1 MTDPKKKF
9 EERLYSEYNLGGRV
23 KLIIILS
30 GILYPAFLILDA
42 LYATEFFQLFLI
54 IRMVV
59 LAAHIV
65 LFYLCTRITL
75 NRGFVSIAVALAIFD
90 VAGIAVMIYFL
101 GGFSTVYVQGLYII
115 IMGLAVAV
123 PLAFTVVFRLYTMIW
138 VSYAIPSFLNIQSGN
153 WEDIFNNLF
162 FMTAIII
169 IAAFGSYKMDNIR
182 RVELRGRIQLEEMT
196 EKLSESNEKLKSLDE
211 LKSQFFAN
219 INHELRT
226 PLSLILAPL
235 KTILEEK
242 KEKISSSLQDTLDT
256 MQRNGLKL
264 LKLINNL
271 LDLSKF
277 EGGKMRL
284 KVKQVNIYE
293 FINDLLQ
300 SVKGLAD
307 QKKIRLYYQH
317 PPHDM
322 ELSVDPDQFE
332 KVVINLL
339 TNALKFTPNEGKI
352 TLFLEEKK
360 DAVIFAVEDS
370 GIGIPADK
378 LDSIFDRFS
387 QVDGSASRSQQGTG
401 IGLSL
406 AREIVLLHGGTI
418 HAESQLGK
426 GARFIV
432 KMPKG
437 DAHYT
442 EDVIERRIMDR
453 PVEFKR
459 RITDTGE
466 PKIQDVVSDFRRL
479 NLVDLEKVKIED
491 EKPTGTQSHDALLL
505 VIDDNP
511 EILKLMKMLLSDE
524 FDLVLC
530 TSAEEGLS
538 LIAKELPDLVLCD
551 VQMPGMDGF
560 KFANKIKADD
570 STKHIPIIL
579 VTARTGSEMLS
590 AGIKAGADDYISK
603 PFDSVELKARIHS
616 LLRIRDVEAELALA
630 NRNLSKRTSDLVE
643 RQRSLY
649 LSTVKSLASAIDAK
663 DEYTRHHST
672 RVTEITLKIAKN
684 MGLSEREIEDLQL
697 AALLHD
703 IGKIAVPEHILN
715 KPDTLTDKEF
725 ASIKEHPGRGQIIL
739 EPVKELKEI
748 GKVVRAHHEKY
759 DGSGYPD
766 GVKGS
771 EIPLGSRIMGVA
783 DAYDSI
789 TSDRPYRNASSHRR
803 AVKEIIRN
811 SGTQF
816 DPEVVEHFLEVY
828 QTFKK
833 DNEEDTSTEVE
844 IPDS

>member
-1 MTDPKKKF
+1 MTDPNKNF
-9 EERLYSEYNLGGRV
+9 EERLYTEYNLGGRV
-23 KLIIILS
+23 RLIIILS

-42 LYATEFFQLFLI
+42 IYAAEFFQLFLV
-54 IRMVV
+54 IRLVV
-59 LAAHIV
+59 LAAHVV
-65 LFYLCTRITL
+65 LFYLCTRVTL
-75 NRGFVSIAVALAIFD
+75 NRDFVYIATALAVFD
-90 VAGIAVMIYFL
+90 VAGIALMIYFL
-101 GGFSTVYVQGLYII
+101 GGFATVYVQGLYII

-123 PLAFTVVFRLYTMIW
+123 PLAFRVVFRLYAMIW
-138 VSYAIPSFLNIQSGN
+138 VSYAIPSFLNMQSGN
-153 WEDIFNNLF
+153 WQDIFNNLF

-169 IAAFGSYKMDNIR
+169 IAAFGSYKMDSIR

-211 LKSQFFAN
+211 LKTQFFAN

-235 KTILEEK
+235 KTILEGK
-242 KEKISSSLQDTLDT
+242 KEHISASMRDTLDT

-284 KVKQVNIYE
+284 KIKQVNIYE
-293 FINDLLQ
+293 FVNDLLQ

-307 QKKIRLYYQH
+307 QKNIRLYYQH
-317 PPHDM
+317 PSHDV
-322 ELSVDPDQFE
+322 ELSVDPEQFE
-332 KVVINLL
+332 RVVLNLL
-339 TNALKFTPNEGKI
+339 SNALKFTPNDGKI
-352 TLFLEEKK
+352 TLFLEDKK
-360 DAVIFAVEDS
+360 NSVIFAVEDS

-426 GARFIV
+426 GARFV
-432 KMPKG
+432 VEMPKG
-437 DAHYT
+437 DAHFS
-442 EDVIERRIMDR
+442 EDVLERRVMDR
-453 PVEFKR
+453 PVGLKR
-459 RITDTGE
+459 RVTDTGE

-479 NLVDLEKVKIED
+479 NLIDLEKVKIED
-491 EKPTGTQSHDALLL
+491 EESADADSHDALLL

-538 LIAKELPDLVLCD
+538 LIEKEHPDLILCD

-560 KFANKIKADD
+560 AFANRIKGDD
-570 STKHIPIIL
+570 STKHIPIIM
-579 VTARTGSEMLS
+579 VTARAGSEMLS

-630 NRNLSKRTSDLVE
+630 NLNLSKRASDLVE
-643 RQRSLY
+643 RQHSLY

-672 RVTEITLKIAKN
+672 RVTEFTLKIAHN
-684 MGLSEREIEDLQL
+684 MGLSEKELEDLEL

-715 KPDTLTDKEF
+715 KPDKLTTEEF
-725 ASIKEHPGRGQIIL
+725 ASIKEHPARGQIIL

-748 GKVVRAHHEKY
+748 GKVVRAHHERY
-759 DGSGYPD
+759 DGTGYPD

-771 EIPLGSRIMGVA
+771 EIPLGSRIMGIA

-803 AVKEIIRN
+803 AVKEIIRC

-828 QTFKK
+828 HTFKPDK
-833 DNEEDTSTEVE
+833 EEDTSTDTG
-844 IPDS
+844 PSDS